1 VRVLTVRARLH
12 VQPAAFDLDL
22 LGLSGLGLLNQLG
35 RPPRGFHRSALSQLG
50 RLSLGRGIRL
60 DDVCDLRDN
69 RLGNVHQRFERR
81 CESAAKTLP
90 QHPLPPPDT
99 SGHLRAS
106 PVHRRTPDT
115 STPPDSGHPHHLT
128 PDTAHTAHTAHHQ
141 SQARH
146 ITTECDSL
154 VNGLEDTPAHHTHS
168 TTPNVTVLM
177 AEHPLF
183 SLAPGK
189 THGPTPRRRSRA
201 CVGHTITCCP
211 ANLRRPRPTCPT
223 SSAESTGETFPTN
236 AAMFVTS
243 RDPHLAVHP
252 KS

>member
-12 VQPAAFDLDL
+12 FQPAAFDLDL
-22 LGLSGLGLLNQLG
+22 LGRSGLGLLNQLG

-90 QHPLPPPDT
+90 QHPLTPPDT

-115 STPPDSGHPHHLT
+115 STPPDT
-128 PDTAHTAHTAHHQ
+128 PITRHQ
-141 SQARH
+141 
-146 ITTECDSL
+146 
-154 VNGLEDTPAHHTHS
+154 TP
-168 TTPNVTVLM
+168 
-177 AEHPLF
+177 
-183 SLAPGK
+183 
-189 THGPTPRRRSRA
+189 PTPPTP
-201 CVGHTITCCP
+201 HTTNRKP
-211 ANLRRPRPTCPT
+211 GT
-223 SSAESTGETFPTN
+223 SPPN
-236 AAMFVTS
+236 ATRWSM
-243 RDPHLAVHP
+243 D
-252 KS
+252 